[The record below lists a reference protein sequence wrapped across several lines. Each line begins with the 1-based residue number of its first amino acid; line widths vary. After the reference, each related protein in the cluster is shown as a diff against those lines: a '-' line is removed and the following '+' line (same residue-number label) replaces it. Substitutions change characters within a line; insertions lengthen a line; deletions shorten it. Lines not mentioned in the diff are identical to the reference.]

1 MKMFKDNV
9 LVFRPT
15 KTYSIL
21 PNNTLR
27 KQGIKVL
34 KVISKINLNNIIMEE
49 GAKAPRA

>member
-1 MKMFKDNV
+1 MKIFKDNV
-9 LVFRPT
+9 LIFRPT

-21 PNNTLR
+21 PSTLR

-49 GAKAPRA
+49 GAEAPRA